1 MFLIRGSL
9 PASSFEGFRVA
20 ESLIGLGRIY
30 PWCREH
36 KNMETFQPTTGII
49 WMNSMWP
56 TVKQF
61 LCFKWVLNVFFL
73 LFCLV
78 WNLAAWAAPSLS
90 ALRSA
95 RVLCVCVSVWLRDS
109 EWLSWCESVSV
120 CHAVRRR
127 STVWKLQD
135 QGNLCKFDL
144 SNWEQHSSS
153 GKSGKTT
160 LMPSVATIKWKS
172 SLCDEF
178 LWFDLQPH
186 WTSL

>member
-1 MFLIRGSL
+1 MHNKKRLGLLVKILLGHKMFLIRGSL

-95 RVLCVCVSVWLRDS
+95 RVLCVCVCLYDCVTQSGYPGVR
-109 EWLSWCESVSV
+109 VSV
-120 CHAVRRR
+120 CVTLSGGEALCENFKIKGICVSLIYLTGN
-127 STVWKLQD
+127 STAAQVSLKN
-135 QGNLCKFDL
+135 NLDAICRY
-144 SNWEQHSSS
+144 N
-153 GKSGKTT
+153 
-160 LMPSVATIKWKS
+160 
-172 SLCDEF
+172 
-178 LWFDLQPH
+178 
-186 WTSL
+186 